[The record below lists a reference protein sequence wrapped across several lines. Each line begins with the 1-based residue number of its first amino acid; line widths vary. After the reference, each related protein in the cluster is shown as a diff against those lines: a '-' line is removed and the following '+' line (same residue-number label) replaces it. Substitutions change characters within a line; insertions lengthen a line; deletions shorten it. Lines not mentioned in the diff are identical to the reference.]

1 MSMTVHSLSVV
12 KLLSHLDIPSA
23 KVNADLF
30 ALALVDIS
38 SSAASNNEKLE
49 FLGDAAL
56 RLAAAEFLM
65 ERYPNMALG
74 EMSAIR
80 SQLVSD
86 RTLAIIAKQYN
97 LSQYLQLSK
106 SAQGDKAGADSRLA
120 DAVEAI
126 LGALYLSVGNLSLIR
141 PWLDSHLESLTQS
154 LRTDPARQN
163 YKAALQELTQSQ
175 YKSLPIYKNAE
186 ISQVHGDTERFQAQ
200 AWFQGKLLGEGKGR
214 SIKLAEQ
221 AAAKVAYDVL
231 NKAERQAE
239 RQAEQQIE
247 RQVERQVEKQTERQI
262 EQQTERQIEQQT
274 ERQTAL

>member
-1 MSMTVHSLSVV
+1 MTAKAPSVD
-12 KLLSHLDIPSA
+12 KLLSALDVPNHQ
-23 KVNADLF
+23 VNAELI

-38 SSAASNNEKLE
+38 SSAERNNEKLE

-65 ERYPNMALG
+65 ERYPQMVLG

-86 RTLAIIAKQYN
+86 RTLATIAKHYQ
-97 LSQYLQLSK
+97 LSQYLQLSR
-106 SAQGDKAGADSRLA
+106 SAQGDKAGTDSRLA

-126 LGALYLSVGNLSLIR
+126 LGALYLSTHNLSLIR
-141 PWLDSHLESLTQS
+141 PWLDVHLEQLTQS

-163 YKAALQELTQSQ
+163 YKAALQELTQLH
-175 YKSLPIYKNAE
+175 YKSLPTYTSAE
-186 ISQVHGDTERFQAQ
+186 ISQVHGDTERFHAQ

-221 AAAKVAYDVL
+221 AAAKLAYDAL
-231 NKAERQAE
+231 
-239 RQAEQQIE
+239 
-247 RQVERQVEKQTERQI
+247 KQTI
-262 EQQTERQIEQQT
+262 ET
-274 ERQTAL
+274 

>member
-1 MSMTVHSLSVV
+1 MSKNRTRLRSSSTLFCISAIDDGCYWMTASAPVE
-12 KLLSHLDIPSA
+12 KLLSLLGVPSELV
-23 KVNADLF
+23 KADLL

-38 SSAASNNEKLE
+38 SSADHNNEKLE

-65 ERYPNMALG
+65 ERYPTMVLG

-86 RTLAIIAKQYN
+86 RTLASIAKHYH
-97 LSQYLQLSK
+97 LSDYLKLSK
-106 SAQGDKAGADSRLA
+106 SALGDKAGADSRLA

-126 LGALYLSVGNLSLIR
+126 LGALYLSSGNLSLIR
-141 PWLDSHLESLTQS
+141 PWLDTHLEQLTQS

-163 YKAALQELTQSQ
+163 YKAALQELTQSR
-175 YKSLPIYKNAE
+175 YKSLPTYENTE
-186 ISQVHGDTERFQAQ
+186 ISQIHGDNERFQAQ

-214 SIKLAEQ
+214 SIKIAEQ

-231 NKAERQAE
+231 
-239 RQAEQQIE
+239 
-247 RQVERQVEKQTERQI
+247 KQE
-262 EQQTERQIEQQT
+262 
-274 ERQTAL
+274 LP